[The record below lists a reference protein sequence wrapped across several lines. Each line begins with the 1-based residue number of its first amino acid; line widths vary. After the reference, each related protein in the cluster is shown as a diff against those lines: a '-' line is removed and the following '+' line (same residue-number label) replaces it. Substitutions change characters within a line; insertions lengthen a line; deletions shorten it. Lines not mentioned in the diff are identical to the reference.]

1 MSDLIYHDDPQG
13 SDAWLAARRGVITAS
28 RFKDARDKLKGG
40 SPSKD
45 CLGYAMDVARERVG
59 GTAPSKFVT
68 AAMRTGSDEE
78 QFARIEYMARTES
91 EIRQVGFV
99 TTSDRKFGV
108 SSDGLV
114 VGTKGAIEVK
124 TMVSSATLFRAM
136 VDGDVSEYADQ
147 CNGEMWLLHLDWVDL
162 VLWSPDI
169 PGCEYHVTRLPR
181 DERAIEALVD
191 DLVSFERLVSQYEAK
206 LRAKLP
212 GAAPPPWE
220 GAADG
225 APLKPAA
232 APTPQL
238 LPESIFG

>member
-1 MSDLIYHDDPQG
+1 VSDLIYHDDPQG
-13 SDAWLAARRGVITAS
+13 SEAWLAARRGVITAS

-40 SPSKD
+40 APSKA
-45 CLGYAMDVARERVG
+45 CLGYAMDIARERVG

-78 QFARIEYMARTES
+78 QFARIEYMARTGCDVQ
-91 EIRQVGFV
+91 QVGFV
-99 TTSDRKFGV
+99 TTNDRKFGV

-114 VGTKGAIEVK
+114 VGTKGAIEIK
-124 TMVSSATLFRAM
+124 SMVSSDTLFRAM

-147 CNGEMWLLHLDWVDL
+147 CNGEMWLLHLDWIDL

-169 PGCEYHVTRLPR
+169 PGCEYHVTRLTR
-181 DERAIEALVD
+181 DEKAIDELVD
-191 DLVSFERLVSQYEAK
+191 ELVSFERLVCQYEAK
-206 LRAKLP
+206 LRAKLTGADELATARP
-212 GAAPPPWE
+212 AAPK
-220 GAADG
+220 A
-225 APLKPAA
+225 PAA